1 MKKRIIA
8 LLLVVSLVG
17 VLFAAGQAEASGPT
31 AAKPLVLRYAHMNP
45 ASSPNGLQATYFA
58 DKIAEK
64 TGGAIKIEVY
74 PASQLGSISEMAEAV
89 SMGSIAMH
97 HNTYGGLQPLLT
109 DLGLFDTPYL
119 YRDVDHLLK
128 ATDPETSPALKELNQ
143 KLIDTRGVRILYSFY
158 FGTRELTAN
167 HAVYSPKD
175 LAGKKIRAI
184 PSPIYLAAVEG
195 MGAVAV
201 PIDWAEVPVALS
213 TGVADGQENPV
224 STLVTSNI
232 YEVQKF
238 AMMTDHIMGS
248 EPVVINEKVWQGL
261 SAEHKKIFT
270 EVARETRDWASN
282 YVLQN
287 EAKDVQT
294 LKDKGMKI
302 ITKADGL
309 KVDEFRASVSKVVN
323 DRFGAAWGKYYEM
336 IAAVK

>member
-17 VLFAAGQAEASGPT
+17 VLFAAGQAEAVGPT

-74 PASQLGSISEMAEAV
+74 PASQLGSITEMAEAV

-97 HNTYGGLQPLLT
+97 HNTYGGLQPLLN
-109 DLGLFDTPYL
+109 DLGLFDTPFL

-143 KLIDTRGVRILYSFY
+143 KLIETRGVRILYSFY

-167 HAVYSPKD
+167 FPVYSPKD

-213 TGVADGQENPV
+213 TGIADGQENPV
-224 STLVTSNI
+224 STLVTSAI
-232 YEVQKF
+232 YDVQKY

-248 EPVVINEKVWQGL
+248 EPVVINEKVWQSL

-309 KVDEFRASVSKVVN
+309 KVDEFRTSVNKVVN
-323 DRFGAAWGKYYEM
+323 ERFGKAWGKYYEM
-336 IAAVK
+336 INAIK

>member
-1 MKKRIIA
+1 MKKRIA
-8 LLLVVSLVG
+8 VLLVLMVFATT
-17 VLFAAGQAEASGPT
+17 LFAAAQAEVTGPT

-45 ASSPNGLQATYFA
+45 ASSPNGLQADYFA
-58 DKIAEK
+58 KKIAEK
-64 TGGAIKIEVY
+64 TGGAIKIEVF

-97 HNTYGGLQPLLT
+97 HNTYGGLQPLLN

-167 HAVYSPKD
+167 IPVYSPKD
-175 LAGKKIRAI
+175 LAGRKIRAI

-195 MGAVAV
+195 MGAVAI

-232 YEVQKF
+232 FEVQKY

-248 EPVVINEKVWQGL
+248 EPVVINEKVWKAL
-261 SAEHKKIFT
+261 SDEHKKIFAD
-270 EVARETRDWASN
+270 VARETRDWISK
-282 YVLQN
+282 YVRDS

-294 LKDKGMKI
+294 LKDKGMTI
-302 ITKADGL
+302 ITAKDGL
-309 KVDEFRASVSKVVN
+309 KVDEFRTSVNKVVN
-323 DRFGAAWGKYYEM
+323 QRFGAAWGKYYDM
-336 IAAVK
+336 IAAIK

>member
-1 MKKRIIA
+1 MKKRIA
-8 LLLVVSLVG
+8 VLLVLMVFATT
-17 VLFAAGQAEASGPT
+17 LFAAAQAEVTGPT

-45 ASSPNGLQATYFA
+45 ASSPNGLQADYFA
-58 DKIAEK
+58 KKIAEK
-64 TGGAIKIEVY
+64 TGGAIKIEVF

-97 HNTYGGLQPLLT
+97 HNTYGGLQPLLN

-128 ATDPETSPALKELNQ
+128 ATDPDTSPALKELNQ

-167 HAVYSPKD
+167 IPVYAPKD
-175 LAGKKIRAI
+175 LAGRKIRAI

-195 MGAVAV
+195 MGAVAI
-201 PIDWAEVPVALS
+201 PIDWAEVPIALS

-232 YEVQKF
+232 YEVQKY

-248 EPVVINEKVWQGL
+248 EPVVINEKVWKAL
-261 SAEHKKIFT
+261 SDEHKKIFT
-270 EVARETRDWASN
+270 DVARETRDWISK
-282 YVLQN
+282 YVRDS

-294 LKDKGMKI
+294 LKDKGMTI
-302 ITKADGL
+302 ITAADGL
-309 KVDEFRASVSKVVN
+309 KVDEFRASVNKVVN
-323 DRFGAAWGKYYEM
+323 QRFGAAWGKYYDM
-336 IAAVK
+336 IAAIK

>member
-1 MKKRIIA
+1 MSKKI
-8 LLLVVSLVG
+8 LVFLVVVSLVG
-17 VLFAAGQAEASGPT
+17 LLFGAGQSDKAS

-45 ASSPNGLQATYFA
+45 ASSPNGLQAQYFA
-58 DKIAEK
+58 DKIAER

-74 PASQLGSISEMAEAV
+74 PNSQLGSITEMAEAV

-97 HNTYGGLQPLLT
+97 HNTYGGLQPLL
-109 DLGLFDTPYL
+109 DELGLFDTPYL

-128 ATDPETSPALKELNQ
+128 ATDPATSPALAELNE
-143 KLIDTRGVRILYSFY
+143 KLIKTRGVRILYSFY

-184 PSPIYLAAVEG
+184 PSAIYLAAVEG

-232 YEVQKF
+232 NEVQKF

-261 SAEHKKIFT
+261 SAEHKQIFT

-282 YVLQN
+282 YVLES

-294 LKDKGMKI
+294 LKDRGMTI
-302 ITKADGL
+302 ITAADGL
-309 KVDEFRASVSKVVN
+309 KVDEFRASVMKVVN
-323 DRFGAAWGKYYEM
+323 ERFGKAWGKYYEM
-336 IAAVK
+336 IAAVR